1 MQQTMFDDLTLLMPY
16 LADLQAKITRLQN
29 CKRLVNTGEI
39 ELIVIIKQEAPKNTY
54 TITQDDVPFNLKM
67 ELQCLLN
74 DSIDELQRVYSNL
87 ANAVP
92 TK

>member
-1 MQQTMFDDLTLLMPY
+1 MQQTMFDDLTLLLPY

-39 ELIVIIKQEAPKNTY
+39 ELIIFIKQEVPKNTY

-67 ELQCLLN
+67 EVQCLLN
-74 DSIDELQRVYSNL
+74 DSIDELQRVYQNLSNAL
-87 ANAVP
+87 DN
-92 TK
+92 K

>member
-29 CKRLVNTGEI
+29 YKRLVNTCEI
-39 ELIVIIKQEAPKNTY
+39 ELIVLIKQELPKTNY
-54 TITQDDVPFNLKM
+54 TLTQEDVPFNLKM